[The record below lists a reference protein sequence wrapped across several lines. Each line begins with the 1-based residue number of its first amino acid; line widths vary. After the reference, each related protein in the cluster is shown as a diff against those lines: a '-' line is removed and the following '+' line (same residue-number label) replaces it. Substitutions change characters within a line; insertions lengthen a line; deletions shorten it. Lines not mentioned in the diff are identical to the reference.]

1 MLFAGGVSFV
11 YYMVLPMVMR
21 FSLGQ
26 EQVSELAGVSIELL
40 LNVSHY
46 MNLVTLLMLVFGL
59 SFQMPILMM
68 LLAKAGIVRS
78 TTMLAGWRYAVVGI
92 ALFAA
97 FATPPD
103 PISQLLL
110 GTAMLL
116 LYFISIGGMKM
127 MEPKPDDTDSSD
139 E

>member
-1 MLFAGGVSFV
+1 
-11 YYMVLPMVMR
+11 
-21 FSLGQ
+21 
-26 EQVSELAGVSIELL
+26 
-40 LNVSHY
+40 
-46 MNLVTLLMLVFGL
+46 
-59 SFQMPILMM
+59 M